1 MHILLH
7 LGNAARWLG
16 PLQNHSSIVM
26 ENELGLIKKMN
37 KNQNN
42 FAAQEIVEKYLL
54 HVSLRSYLYSLKR
67 VKTIPDQVEHCNQK
81 NLRLRWLHLLFV
93 LSVLYFS

>member
-54 HVSLRSYLYSLKR
+54 HVSRSYLYSLKR